1 VDDFDS
7 IRVLCRTL
15 GSIVC
20 IIAERKNVHH
30 SIISS
35 LDSHDNVELEAAIHA
50 ASLFAAKSK
59 YVPSRLYTTV
69 CCVMRKVTIRIITV
83 ILFICSSCE

>member
-1 VDDFDS
+1 MGSVLLDRVADF
-7 IRVLCRTL
+7 INRTL
-15 GSIVC
+15 GSIAC

-35 LDSHDNVELEAAIHA
+35 LDSHDNVELEAAIYA

-59 YVPSRLYTTV
+59 
-69 CCVMRKVTIRIITV
+69 
-83 ILFICSSCE
+83 

>member
-1 VDDFDS
+1 MTTDIAALVNGTL
-7 IRVLCRTL
+7 LCRTL
-15 GSIVC
+15 GSIAC

-35 LDSHDNVELEAAIHA
+35 LDSHDNVELEAAIYA

-59 YVPSRLYTTV
+59 YVQIHTV
-69 CCVMRKVTIRIITV
+69 DTV
-83 ILFICSSCE
+83 QYST

>member
-1 VDDFDS
+1 M
-7 IRVLCRTL
+7 CRTL
-15 GSIVC
+15 GSIAC

-35 LDSHDNVELEAAIHA
+35 LDSHDNVELEAAIYA

-59 YVPSRLYTTV
+59 CVEIYAPLYS
-69 CCVMRKVTIRIITV
+69 CTIRK
-83 ILFICSSCE
+83 CK

>member
-1 VDDFDS
+1 MLLTYICVLHTPVYDS
-7 IRVLCRTL
+7 NSVRGLCRTL
-15 GSIVC
+15 GSIAC

-35 LDSHDNVELEAAIHA
+35 LDSHDNVELEAAIYA

-59 YVPSRLYTTV
+59 YTW
-69 CCVMRKVTIRIITV
+69 
-83 ILFICSSCE
+83 LFIYTPLYSCTH